1 MDILFVRELK
11 VQTRIGI
18 YDWEREVP
26 QTVLIDLEIAADAAH
41 AAQSDRVAA
50 TINYQTVCDRIVET
64 LEAAETQLVE
74 TVAENI
80 AELVRGEFAAAWV
93 QVSVHKPAAVRGTRD
108 VGVRI
113 ERGLSSARGVA
124 RN

>member
-26 QTVLIDLEIAADAAH
+26 QTVLIDLEIAADAAR
-41 AAQSDRVAA
+41 AAASDMVNA
-50 TINYQTVCDRIVET
+50 TINYQTVCDRIVEY
-64 LEAAETQLVE
+64 LEATETQLVE
-74 TVAENI
+74 TVAETL
-80 AELVRGEFAAAWV
+80 ARMVREDFGAPWV
-93 QVSVHKPAAVRGTRD
+93 RVGVHKPAAVRGTRD

-113 ERGLSSARGVA
+113 ERGTLQTGS
-124 RN
+124 

>member
-26 QTVLIDLEIAADAAH
+26 QTVLIDLEIAADAAC
-41 AAQSDRVAA
+41 AAKSDSVSA
-50 TINYQTVCDRIVET
+50 TINYQSVCDRIVEY
-64 LEAAETQLVE
+64 LEGTETQLVE
-74 TVAENI
+74 TVAETI
-80 AELVRGEFAAAWV
+80 AHMVREEFSARWV
-93 QVSVHKPAAVRGTRD
+93 RVSVHKPAAVRGTRD

-113 ERGLSSARGVA
+113 ERGILEPGTI
-124 RN
+124 